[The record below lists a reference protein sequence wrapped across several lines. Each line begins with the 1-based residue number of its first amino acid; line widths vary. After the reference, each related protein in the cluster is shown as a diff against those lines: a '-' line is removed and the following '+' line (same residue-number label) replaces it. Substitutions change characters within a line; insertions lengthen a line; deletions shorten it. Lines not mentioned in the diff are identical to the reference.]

1 MSPHADALCAFQR
14 PDCPGGARSRS
25 MSSKAP
31 DHAEADD
38 HESIDEGQHIGLPL
52 HRAGEERSCARTG
65 LGLTDRPAGHGPR
78 IVRQPL
84 VGEQRSSCDVQ
95 SDQIRVDLLAHP
107 HERLHEGC
115 TEFCSEQS

>member
-1 MSPHADALCAFQR
+1 
-14 PDCPGGARSRS
+14 

-31 DHAEADD
+31 GHAEADD

-52 HRAGEERSCARTG
+52 YRASEERSRARTG
-65 LGLTDRPAGHGPR
+65 FGLTDRPPGHGPR

-84 VGEQRSSCDVQ
+84 VGEQRSRGDVQ
-95 SDQIRVDLLAHP
+95 SDQIRVELLVDP
-107 HERLHEGC
+107 HERLYEGC